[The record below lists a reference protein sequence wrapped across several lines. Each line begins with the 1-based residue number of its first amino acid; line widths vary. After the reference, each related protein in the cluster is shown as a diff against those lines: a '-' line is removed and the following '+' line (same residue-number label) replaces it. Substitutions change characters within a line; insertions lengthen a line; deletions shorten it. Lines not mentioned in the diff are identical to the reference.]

1 MKNIS
6 QWLLCAALVAGATAT
21 QVRAAQSE
29 QTITFALSGFIQG
42 KDSHENDKALPF
54 RYTTKDVL
62 TEIGFFEGGIDLTN
76 GKLVLINS
84 IDDTNV
90 ASRIVARKGS
100 TEVDVTDLFVID
112 QGEEVHTSKY
122 VNDVF
127 RNATIYSVDS
137 VQFQTLDSDTNGL
150 ALELQTF
157 SKESQRAITKK
168 IGIDRFSVV
177 SSSLSFDGNGELFD
191 QFGLLGPLKGK
202 VKIGA
207 PKFVATPAVTVTS
220 GSATIQNVGMEL
232 QRKQTSSSE
241 QHLPPLSPQN

>member
-1 MKNIS
+1 MS
-6 QWLLCAALVAGATAT
+6 FGAVATK
-21 QVRAAQSE
+21 VRAAQSE

-42 KDSHENDKALPF
+42 QDSRGNDKALPF

-62 TEIGFFEGGIDLTN
+62 TEIGAFEGGIDLSN

-84 IDDTNV
+84 IDDTNI
-90 ASRIVARKGS
+90 ASRIVVRKGTS
-100 TEVDVTDLFVID
+100 EVDVTDLFVID
-112 QGEEVHTSKY
+112 QGEEVHTSRY

-157 SKESQRAITKK
+157 TKESQRAITKK
-168 IGIDRFSVV
+168 IGSDRLGVV

-191 QFGLLGPLKGK
+191 QFGFLGPLKGK

-207 PKFVATPAVTVTS
+207 PKFVPTPVVILTGAGAEQQNVTMEIQRMHATP
-220 GSATIQNVGMEL
+220 
-232 QRKQTSSSE
+232 SE
-241 QHLPPLSPQN
+241 KHLPPLPPQN

>member
-1 MKNIS
+1 MKEIS
-6 QWLLCAALVAGATAT
+6 KWLLCAAMVAGAVAT
-21 QVRAAQSE
+21 KVRAAQSE

-42 KDSHENDKALPF
+42 KDSRENDKALPF

-90 ASRIVARKGS
+90 ASRIVARKGT

-112 QGEEVHTSKY
+112 QGEEVHTSRY
-122 VNDVF
+122 VSDVF

-137 VQFQTLDSDTNGL
+137 VQFQTLDLDTNGL
-150 ALELQTF
+150 ALEMQTF
-157 SKESQRAITKK
+157 SKESQHAVTKK

-207 PKFVATPAVTVTS
+207 PKFVATPTVILTA
-220 GSATIQNVGMEL
+220 GSTTMQNVSMEI
-232 QRKQTSSSE
+232 QRKQASSE
-241 QHLPPLSPQN
+241 QHLPPLPPQN